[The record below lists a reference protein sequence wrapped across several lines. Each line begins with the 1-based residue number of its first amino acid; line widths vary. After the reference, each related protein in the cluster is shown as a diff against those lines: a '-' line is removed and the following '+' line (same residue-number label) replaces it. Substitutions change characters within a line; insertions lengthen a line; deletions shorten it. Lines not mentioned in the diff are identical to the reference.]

1 MEIGY
6 TESSAKL
13 VALADGSASIYLSS
27 GGGTIGGIGHQTI
40 RKATQQMVQ
49 IASEFQ
55 PQMKQA
61 SSFPLPQ
68 KGETTFYVL
77 TDGGVFTANAPE
89 NELGYN
95 RHSLSRLFHA
105 GHAVIIELRLLDERR
120 EKKS

>member
-27 GGGTIGGIGHQTI
+27 GGGTIGGIGQQTI
-40 RKATQQMVQ
+40 RKVTQQMVQ

-95 RHSLSRLFHA
+95 PAFIITPLSCRSCCDH
-105 GHAVIIELRLLDERR
+105 
-120 EKKS
+120 